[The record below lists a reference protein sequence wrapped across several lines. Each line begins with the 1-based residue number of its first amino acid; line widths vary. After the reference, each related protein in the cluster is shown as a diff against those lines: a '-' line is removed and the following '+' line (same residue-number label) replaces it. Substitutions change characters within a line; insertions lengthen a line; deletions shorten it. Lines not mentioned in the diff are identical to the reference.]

1 MDRALSYLR
10 DGPADSPRIAR
21 DVLAIPNAPPVVAE
35 RLAVAL
41 LGADPRVR
49 RDHTGDWR
57 LAHARLSLVSLA
69 QCTFA
74 VVDVETTGARWGG
87 DDRIPEI
94 AVVLVSRGRIE
105 TALESL
111 VNPLRAIPA
120 VVSRITQITGAM
132 VQSAPTFGEIVDDV
146 LAALAGRV
154 FVAHNVGFDWRFVS
168 AEVRRARD
176 LQLDGPKLCTVKLT
190 RRFLPSL
197 KNRGLDSVARYF
209 GVEIEHRHRAGGDA
223 RATALI
229 LKRLLDTAAEQGA
242 TTLEDVSGVPPRPGR
257 RKRRPR
263 GPTWMDAI

>member
-1 MDRALSYLR
+1 MGAGFILIRRREPAPAPAHNQFKGERGTQFKLKQSRTLSQ
-10 DGPADSPRIAR
+10 G
-21 DVLAIPNAPPVVAE
+21 
-35 RLAVAL
+35 
-41 LGADPRVR
+41 
-49 RDHTGDWR
+49 
-57 LAHARLSLVSLA
+57 
-69 QCTFA
+69 
-74 VVDVETTGARWGG
+74 
-87 DDRIPEI
+87 
-94 AVVLVSRGRIE
+94 
-105 TALESL
+105 
-111 VNPLRAIPA
+111 
-120 VVSRITQITGAM
+120 SRITQITGAM
-132 VQSAPTFGEIVDDV
+132 VQSAPTFDEVVDDV

-242 TTLEDVSGVPPRPGR
+242 TTLEDVSGVPPRRGR
-257 RKRRPR
+257 RKRRSR
-263 GPTWMDAI
+263 GPTSMDAI